1 MLNNKSFLPV
11 LGLAA
16 ISPESLAVI
25 PPFTTALK
33 GAIHE
38 VKAAAND
45 AGASTDGFIIDS
57 AFCDVADAD
66 GNVISTSKVADIIAE
81 FGIQFGPVLSPEYN
95 LAVDTLC
102 EAVNQAFVVS

>member
-1 MLNNKSFLPV
+1 MNDKSFLPV

-25 PPFTTALK
+25 PPFATALK
-33 GAIHE
+33 ESIDE
-38 VKAAAND
+38 VKVAAND
-45 AGASTDGFIIDS
+45 AGASTDGFYITS
-57 AFCDVADAD
+57 ALCDVTDAD
-66 GNVISTSKVADIIAE
+66 GNVISTSKLADIIVA

-102 EAVNQAFVVS
+102 EAVNKAFVS